1 MKITFVT
8 AEAAPFSKVG
18 GLGDVASSLP
28 KALSQKGHDLSVIL
42 PGYSTIPGI
51 REMEE
56 VSSFTLSFQG
66 RDERVTIRK
75 KELWEV
81 KFLFL
86 ENEKFLSREK
96 VYGYPDDALRFA
108 FFSRAVLESLKHV
121 GFPELLHLHDW
132 HTCPIFLY
140 LGSVLKDDPDF
151 SRLATVFTIHNL
163 AFQGIQDPRF
173 LQEVGIPLPPGDERV
188 EFFGKV
194 NLLKAGILSSDMVTT
209 VSETYAREI
218 QTPALGLGLEGV
230 LALRKKQLVGIV
242 NGIDTEEF
250 DPAEF
255 GYKPG
260 DPISFKEQAKKKLQ
274 ERLQL
279 KVSPATPLL
288 SMVSRLTD
296 QKGLDLFPPILDRLM
311 ERDVQLVIL
320 GQGEERYEGFFK
332 DAQIRFPEK
341 ISFNSAFDPDLAKLI
356 YAGSDIF
363 LMPSRFEP
371 CGLGQ
376 LIAMRYGTI
385 PVVRKTGG
393 LADTVAHFDREEG
406 TGNGFQFTQYDPRS
420 FLDAI
425 CECLE
430 VYGEKNLWAQIVRNA
445 LSSDFSWGRAVPKY
459 EEVYRRAIYLH
470 LKKTGAVNPPEIR
483 KDPIL
488 EEWAIIAKGRT
499 KRPSDYKSKEDEY
512 QKNQIEGCP
521 FCPGNEKMTP
531 DELYAFRPNG
541 GKPNSP
547 GWEVRVFDNKF
558 PALMKS
564 EEPQHGHSW
573 LFTHISGV
581 GAHEVIV
588 ETPDHHKDLP
598 DLSFDQ
604 LAQVIKAFRER
615 YRVLS
620 LNKDLR
626 YILIFRNHGRS
637 AGASLSHPHS
647 QLIAT
652 PIVPRRIKEE
662 LDSAHT
668 FYEHTGECIFCALIR
683 EELEGKSRLI
693 LENGDF
699 LAFAPYASRFPFETT
714 IIPKRHQAAFS
725 DLENGELQNLA
736 GILREVLGRL
746 KTVVQDPPYNMMIH
760 SAPLGFLNIPY
771 YHWHIEIIPRLTTP
785 AGFEW
790 GTDFY
795 INPTPPEEAA
805 RFLREGKI

>member
-1 MKITFVT
+1 M
-8 AEAAPFSKVG
+8 
-18 GLGDVASSLP
+18 ASSLP
-28 KALSQKGHDLSVIL
+28 KALAQKGHILSVLL
-42 PGYSTIPGI
+42 PGYTTVPEISQMEVLSNFRLPWQGG
-51 REMEE
+51 EEE
-56 VSSFTLSFQG
+56 VRL
-66 RDERVTIRK
+66 RRK
-75 KELWEV
+75 SLWEV
-81 KFLFL
+81 NFYFL
-86 ENEKFLSREK
+86 ENQRYLSREK
-96 VYGYPDDALRFA
+96 VYGYPDDHLRFA
-108 FFSRAVLESLKHV
+108 FFSRAALESLKV
-121 GFPELLHLHDW
+121 IGFPEILHLHDW
-132 HTCPIFLY
+132 HPCATFLY
-140 LGSVLKDDPDF
+140 LETIYRDNPDYAN
-151 SRLATVFTIHNL
+151 LAKVFTIHNL
-163 AFQGIQDPRF
+163 AFQGVQEPRF
-173 LQEVGIPLPPGDERV
+173 LNEAGIPISPRDERV
-188 EFFGKV
+188 EFYGKV
-194 NLLKAGILSSDMVTT
+194 NLLKAGIICADMVTT

-230 LALRKKQLVGIV
+230 LTLRKKQLVGIV

-255 GYKPG
+255 GYKSG
-260 DPISFKEQAKKKLQ
+260 DPSLFKSQAKQNLQRKLGL
-274 ERLQL
+274 E
-279 KVSPATPLL
+279 VNEEIPLL
-288 SMVSRLTD
+288 AIISRLTE
-296 QKGLDLFPPILDRLM
+296 QKGLDLLLPIFDHLM
-311 ERDVQLVIL
+311 SQNVELVIL
-320 GQGEERYEGFFK
+320 GQGEEKYQSFFK
-332 DAQIRFPEK
+332 EAASRYPGRF
-341 ISFNSAFDPDLAKLI
+341 SLNLTFDPDLAKLI
-356 YAGSDIF
+356 YAGADIF

-376 LIAMRYGTI
+376 MIAMRYGTI

-393 LADTVAHFDREEG
+393 LADTVFHFDPETG
-406 TGNGFQFTQYDPRS
+406 TGNGFLFSQYEPHP
-420 FLDAI
+420 FLEAI
-425 CECLE
+425 KECLE
-430 VYGEKNLWAQIVRNA
+430 VYKDKGLWRQIVRNA
-445 LSSDFSWGRAVPKY
+445 FSSDFSWGRVVSKY
-459 EEVYRRAIYLH
+459 EEVYRRAIFLNG
-470 LKKTGAVNPPEIR
+470 KKIGTVFPPEIR

-499 KRPSDYKSKEDEY
+499 KRPSDYASKEDEY
-512 QKNQIEGCP
+512 QKNQLENCP
-521 FCPGNEKMTP
+521 FCAGNEKMTP

-547 GWEVRVFDNKF
+547 GWEVRVFDNKY
-558 PALMKS
+558 PALMKD
-564 EEPQHGHSW
+564 EEPAHGHSW

-598 DLSFDQ
+598 DLSPEQ
-604 LAQVIKAFRER
+604 LIQVLRAYRER

-662 LDSAHT
+662 LDSSHT

-683 EELEGKSRLI
+683 EELEQKQRLI
-693 LENGDF
+693 AENGDF

-714 IIPKRHQAAFS
+714 IIPRRHQAAFS
-725 DLENGELQNLA
+725 DVENGELSSLA
-736 GILREVLGRL
+736 QMLKEVLGKL
-746 KTVVQDPPYNMMIH
+746 KYVVHDPPYNMMIH
-760 SAPLGFLNIPY
+760 SSPLGLLNIPY

-805 RFLREGKI
+805 RFLREGKP

>member
-1 MKITFVT
+1 VKITFVT
-8 AEAAPFSKVG
+8 AEAAPFAKIG

-28 KALSQKGHDLSVIL
+28 KALAQKGHALSVII
-42 PGYSTIPGI
+42 PGYSLIPGI
-51 REMEE
+51 KEMEE
-56 VSSFTLSFQG
+56 IANFSVPWQG
-66 RDERVTIRK
+66 GEERVLLRK
-75 KELWEV
+75 KSLWDID
-81 KFLFL
+81 FYFL
-86 ENEKFLSREK
+86 ENQRYSSREK
-96 VYGYPDDALRFA
+96 IYGYPDDALRFA
-108 FFSRAVLESLKHV
+108 FFSRSALESLKV
-121 GFPELLHLHDW
+121 IGFPELLHLHDW
-132 HTCPIFLY
+132 HSCPIFLY
-140 LGSVLKDDPDF
+140 LGTVYKDNPDY

-163 AFQGIQDPRF
+163 AFQGIQDPHF
-173 LQEVGIPLPPGDERV
+173 LNEAGIPISPHDERV
-188 EFFGKV
+188 EFYGKV

-218 QTPALGLGLEGV
+218 QTPALGMGLEGV
-230 LALRKKQLVGIV
+230 LALRKKQLVGIT

-255 GYKPG
+255 GYKSG
-260 DPISFKEQAKKKLQ
+260 DPSSFKVRTKQVLQQKLGL
-274 ERLQL
+274 EVNE
-279 KVSPATPLL
+279 KIPLL
-288 SMVSRLTD
+288 ALVSRLTD
-296 QKGLDLFPPILDRLM
+296 QKGLDLFPPILDQLM
-311 ERDVQLVIL
+311 AKDVQLVIL
-320 GQGEERYEGFFK
+320 GQGEERYQAFFK
-332 DAQIRFPEK
+332 EAASRYPER
-341 ISFNSAFDPDLAKLI
+341 ISLNLTFDPELAKLI
-356 YAGSDIF
+356 YAGADIF

-376 LIAMRYGTI
+376 MIAMRYGTV

-393 LADTVAHFDREEG
+393 LADTVIHFDREGG
-406 TGNGFQFTQYDPRS
+406 TGNGFLFSQYEPRS
-420 FLDAI
+420 FLEAI
-425 CECLE
+425 IECLE
-430 VYGEKNLWAQIVRNA
+430 VYRDRSLWIQLVRNA
-445 LSSDFSWGRAVPKY
+445 LSSDFSWGKTVFKY

-470 LKKTGAVNPPEIR
+470 AKKIGAVNPPEIR

-512 QKNQIEGCP
+512 QKNQLENCP
-521 FCPGNEKMTP
+521 FCQGNEKMTP

-547 GWEVRVFDNKF
+547 GWEVRVFDNKY
-558 PALMKS
+558 PALMKD
-564 EEPQHGHSW
+564 EDPAHGHSW

-588 ETPDHHKDLP
+588 ETPDHHRDLP
-598 DLSFDQ
+598 DLSDEQ
-604 LAQVIKAFRER
+604 LIHVLRAYRER

-668 FYEHTGECIFCALIR
+668 FYEHTGECVFCALIR
-683 EELEGKSRLI
+683 EELEQKQRVI
-693 LENGDF
+693 LENQDF
-699 LAFAPYASRFPFETT
+699 LAFAPYASRFPFEITV
-714 IIPKRHQAAFS
+714 IPKRHQAAFS
-725 DLENGELQNLA
+725 DLENGELLSLA
-736 GILREVLGRL
+736 QMLKDVLGRL
-746 KTVVQDPPYNMMIH
+746 KRGVNDPPYNMMIH
-760 SAPLGFLNIPY
+760 SAPLGFLYIPY

-805 RFLREGKI
+805 RFLKEGKI